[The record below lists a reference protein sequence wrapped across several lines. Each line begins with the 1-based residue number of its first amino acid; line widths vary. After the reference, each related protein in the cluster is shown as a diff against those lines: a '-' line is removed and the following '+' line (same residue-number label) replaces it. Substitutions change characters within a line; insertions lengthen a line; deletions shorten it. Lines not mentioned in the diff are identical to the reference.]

1 MGVKPETPLQQRI
14 KRLIKSRGGYAQKN
28 HGDMISE
35 PGEADIT
42 AGYKGLYLAIEV
54 KDGDNKP
61 SVQQGIHCRQV
72 LKAGCISLV
81 VWSVE
86 EVEVVLNTIDE
97 YKIEMFDIIPDIRR
111 TLILRG
117 LDDGSKY

>member
-72 LKAGCISLV
+72 LKSWLYKLGSLV
-81 VWSVE
+81 S
-86 EVEVVLNTIDE
+86 
-97 YKIEMFDIIPDIRR
+97 
-111 TLILRG
+111 
-117 LDDGSKY
+117 